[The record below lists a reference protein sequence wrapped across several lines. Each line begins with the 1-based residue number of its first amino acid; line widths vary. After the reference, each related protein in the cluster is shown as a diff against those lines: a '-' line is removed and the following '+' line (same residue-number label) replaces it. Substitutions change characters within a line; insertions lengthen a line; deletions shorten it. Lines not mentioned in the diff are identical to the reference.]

1 MASPFR
7 NLKSAFRRLIGAKTV
22 TLDGVT
28 VSTDPAVVSRQVR
41 SGIFKETYEEPE
53 RILIREGLRPGDRV
67 LEIGGGVGFV
77 SLLCAR
83 IVGADNV
90 LTYEANP
97 AMHKVIRANYALN
110 GLEPRLRGRALTA
123 HGGDVTFFVN
133 DNIISSS
140 VYQREG
146 GRAVTV
152 PSDAI
157 DAALAEWRPTVLVM
171 DVEGAEVDILAASAL
186 PGLKRIVL
194 ELHPH
199 VVGPEAVARL
209 RAHLSGLG
217 FHEARAVQKSSL
229 FSRGG

>member
-1 MASPFR
+1 MTARTAAVRARGRRRTRRRPCAASATTPRCGRASSREADARSTPPSRAPRSPAPTRTSSPAPSPTDMASPFR

-28 VSTDPAVVSRQVR
+28 VCTDPAVVSRQVR
-41 SGIFKETYEEPE
+41 SGVFKETYEEPE
-53 RILIREGLRPGDRV
+53 RILIRAALRPGDRV

-123 HGGDVTFFVN
+123 RGGDVTFFVN

-140 VYQREG
+140 VYEREG

-157 DAALAEWRPTVLVM
+157 DAA
-171 DVEGAEVDILAASAL
+171 
-186 PGLKRIVL
+186 
-194 ELHPH
+194 
-199 VVGPEAVARL
+199 
-209 RAHLSGLG
+209 
-217 FHEARAVQKSSL
+217 
-229 FSRGG
+229 

>member
-1 MASPFR
+1 MASPLR
-7 NLKSAFRRLIGAKTV
+7 KLRSAFRRLIGAKTV

-28 VSTDPAVVSRQVR
+28 VTTDLAVVSPQVR
-41 SGIFKETYEEPE
+41 TGLFKETYEESE
-53 RILIREGLRPGDRV
+53 RTLIREGVVPGDRV

-77 SLLCAR
+77 SLVCAR

-97 AMHKVIRANYALN
+97 AMHRVIRANYALN

-123 HGGDVTFFVN
+123 RGGEVTFFVN

-171 DVEGAEVDILAASAL
+171 DVEGAEVDILTASAL
-186 PGLKRIVL
+186 PGLKRIVI

-199 VVGPEAVARL
+199 VVGPEAIARL
-209 RAHLSGLG
+209 RTHLSGLG
-217 FHEARAVQKSSL
+217 FHEVRADRKSFL

>member
-1 MASPFR
+1 MASPLR
-7 NLKSAFRRLIGAKTV
+7 NLKSAFRRLTGAKTV

-28 VSTDPAVVSRQVR
+28 VTTDPAVVSRQVR

-53 RILIREGLRPGDRV
+53 RILIREGVRAGDRV
-67 LEIGGGVGFV
+67 LEVGGGVGFV

-97 AMHKVIRANYALN
+97 SMQKVIRANYALN

-123 HGGDVTFFVN
+123 KGGEVTFFVN

-140 VYQREG
+140 VYERDG

-157 DAALAEWRPTVLVM
+157 DAALAEWKPTVLVM
-171 DVEGAEVDILAASAL
+171 DVEGAEVDILTASTL
-186 PGLKRIVL
+186 PGLRRIVL

-199 VVGPEAVARL
+199 VVGADAIARL

-217 FHEARAVQKSSL
+217 FHEVRAVQKSSL